1 MNETNTT
8 ESLLTKLKKFIQSLA
23 GGRMRHIAL
32 NAEAIDRVLAGDDAA
47 PGGGALSPGEV
58 GPAVRRVCR
67 LLHDAALVRRLWAS
81 R

>member
-1 MNETNTT
+1 
-8 ESLLTKLKKFIQSLA
+8 
-23 GGRMRHIAL
+23 MRHIAL

>member
-1 MNETNTT
+1 
-8 ESLLTKLKKFIQSLA
+8 
-23 GGRMRHIAL
+23 MRHIAL
-32 NAEAIDRVLAGDDAA
+32 NAEAINRVLAGDDAA
-47 PGGGALSPGEV
+47 LSLGEV